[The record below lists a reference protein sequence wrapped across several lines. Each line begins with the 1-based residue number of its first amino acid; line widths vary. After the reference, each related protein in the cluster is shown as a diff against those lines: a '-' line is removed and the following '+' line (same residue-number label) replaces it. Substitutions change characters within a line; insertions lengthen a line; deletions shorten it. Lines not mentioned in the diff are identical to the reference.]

1 MAKHACRACHTV
13 RYANLCHGT
22 EGPKSLTMPQKRSPV
37 IRSQPQKQL
46 RERGSQRRKNGSFL
60 APAKPLSD
68 NGGGAAGDRAL
79 LILGA
84 IEPEGHRLS
93 LTQLAKRPRLYK
105 NHLMR
110 AP

>member
-1 MAKHACRACHTV
+1 
-13 RYANLCHGT
+13 
-22 EGPKSLTMPQKRSPV
+22 MPQKRSPV

-68 NGGGAAGDRAL
+68 NGGVAAVDRAL

-84 IEPEGHRLS
+84 FDPEALGNAQVGDLFCCMSAGLLELDQALVH
-93 LTQLAKRPRLYK
+93 
-105 NHLMR
+105 
-110 AP
+110 